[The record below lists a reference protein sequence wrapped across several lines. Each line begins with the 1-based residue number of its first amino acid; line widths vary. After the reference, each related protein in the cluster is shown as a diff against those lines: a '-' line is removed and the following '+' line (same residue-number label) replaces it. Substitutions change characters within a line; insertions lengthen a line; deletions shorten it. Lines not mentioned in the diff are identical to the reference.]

1 MCDKVNIINNTLP
14 TMVQYSI
21 NFMRLLSEL
30 LPMLNFFEVITI
42 IRTQHIKNFVNATH
56 RIFKET
62 DGNSTKS
69 NTKDG
74 QTACLPDISPS
85 YVL

>member
-1 MCDKVNIINNTLP
+1 
-14 TMVQYSI
+14 MVQYSI

-42 IRTQHIKNFVNATH
+42 IRTQHIKNFVNVTH

-62 DGNSTKS
+62 GWQQYEEQHKGRADSM
-69 NTKDG
+69 
-74 QTACLPDISPS
+74 PS
-85 YVL
+85 GY

>member
-21 NFMRLLSEL
+21 TFMRLLSEL
-30 LPMLNFFEVITI
+30 LPMLSFFEVITI
-42 IRTQHIKNFVNATH
+42 IRTQHIKNFIIVTR

-62 DGNSTKS
+62 VWK
-69 NTKDG
+69 
-74 QTACLPDISPS
+74 Q
-85 YVL
+85 YEE